1 MSIVRKSIKS
11 DKPGGAGIVAFSA
24 LAAVLVL
31 SGLTVLAGAKR
42 DVLLHVE
49 SSPSGWI
56 ESRLEERFAVTL
68 GRSADVAITMTN
80 DIDGR
85 MPPFPAASRDFDS
98 LTAWGNMAGGRYLIV
113 VRVAS
118 QRFETRK
125 TFLMPLVFQKYEVY
139 DGVIEG
145 ELRIIDLQKPRLLAA
160 EPFATELRGPR
171 VFQASMED
179 DKHDPDLHLTAVEKV
194 KFLGQLEQKVADQ
207 LVAQAKNLMRGK

>member
-1 MSIVRKSIKS
+1 MSTGKMKHRTAEHTWSITRI
-11 DKPGGAGIVAFSA
+11 GIIAM
-24 LAAVLVL
+24 LAVLGCVCL
-31 SGLTVLAGAKR
+31 AISGTKR

-49 SSPSGWI
+49 SAPSGWI
-56 ESRLEERFAVTL
+56 ESRLSERLAVTL
-68 GRSADVAITMTN
+68 GRSADMAITMTE

-85 MPPFPAASRDFDS
+85 MPPFPGASRDFDS
-98 LTAWGNMAGGRYLIV
+98 LTAWGNKAGGRYLIV

-125 TFLMPLVFQKYEVY
+125 TFNMPLIFQKYEVF
-139 DGVIEG
+139 GIVEG

-160 EPFATELRGPR
+160 EPFMTELRGPR

-207 LVAQAKNLMRGK
+207 LVTEAKNLMRGK

>member
-1 MSIVRKSIKS
+1 MKSAKADTFRVIAAALII
-11 DKPGGAGIVAFSA
+11 GMMLFAGNRTEANP
-24 LAAVLVL
+24 
-31 SGLTVLAGAKR
+31 KR

-49 SSPSGWI
+49 SAPSGWI
-56 ESRLEERFAVTL
+56 ESRLSERLAVTL
-68 GRSADVAITMTN
+68 GRSAEMAITMTE
-80 DIDGR
+80 DVDGR
-85 MPPFPAASRDFDS
+85 MPPFPVASRDFDS
-98 LTAWGNMAGGRYLIV
+98 LAAWGTKAGGRYLIV

-125 TFLMPLVFQKYEVY
+125 TFLMPLIFQKYEVY
-139 DGVIEG
+139 GVVEG

-171 VFQASMED
+171 VFQSSMED

-207 LVAQAKNLMRGK
+207 LVGQAKNLMRGK

>member
-1 MSIVRKSIKS
+1 MKNARARAFRVITVALIIGVS
-11 DKPGGAGIVAFSA
+11 PYFAGRIE
-24 LAAVLVL
+24 
-31 SGLTVLAGAKR
+31 AGPKR

-49 SSPSGWI
+49 SAPSGWI
-56 ESRLEERFAVTL
+56 ESRLSERLAVTL
-68 GRSADVAITMTN
+68 GRSADMAITMTG
-80 DIDGR
+80 DIDGW
-85 MPPFPAASRDFDS
+85 MPPFPGASRDFDS
-98 LTAWGNMAGGRYLIV
+98 LAAWGTKAGGRYLIV

-125 TFLMPLVFQKYEVY
+125 TFLMPLIFQKYEVY
-139 DGVIEG
+139 GVVEG

-171 VFQASMED
+171 VFQASTED

-207 LVAQAKNLMRGK
+207 LVGQARSLLRGK